1 MIMSLEEKKQEVIE
15 DFSVYDE
22 WLDKY
27 EYLIELGKT
36 LEAYPEEEKTEDKL
50 IKGCQSRVW
59 LDYELKDGKLY
70 FRADS
75 DAIITKGIISLL
87 LSVYSG
93 RTPSEIAADDFDFV
107 EKIGLK
113 ENLSPTRANG
123 LVSMIDTI
131 KWIANDAAAKEQ
143 MAGQAGH
150 DENTQAGHDENTQA
164 GHDENTQAGHDGA
177 VIPGSTGNPSKDVL
191 SAEDVAALQP
201 LYADVILALKQVYD
215 PEIPVNIYDLGL
227 IYELNIDKD
236 RKVSIVMTFTAPNCP
251 MADEVMHEV
260 EDCVKRV
267 PGVTGCSIELT
278 FEPVWDR
285 SMLSEEARVDLGL
298 DYEED
303 DYGKLS

>member
-1 MIMSLEEKKQEVIE
+1 MSLEEKKQAVIE
-15 DFSVYDE
+15 EFSMYDE

-27 EYLIELGKT
+27 EYLIELGKS
-36 LEAYPEEEKTEDKL
+36 LEAYPEEEKTEEKL

-87 LSVYSG
+87 ISVYSG
-93 RTPSEIAADDFDFV
+93 RTPAEIAADDFGFIDQ
-107 EKIGLK
+107 IGLK

-131 KWIANDAAAKEQ
+131 KWVANDTAAKEQ
-143 MAGQAGH
+143 MADQADH
-150 DENTQAGHDENTQA
+150 DDV
-164 GHDENTQAGHDGA
+164 
-177 VIPGSTGNPSKDVL
+177 VIPGSTGNLSENVL
-191 SAEDVAALQP
+191 TAEDVAALQP

-260 EDCVKRV
+260 EDSVKRV

>member
-1 MIMSLEEKKQEVIE
+1 MTLEEKKQAVIE
-15 DFSVYDE
+15 EFSMYDE

-27 EYLIELGKT
+27 EYLIELGKA

-87 LSVYSG
+87 ISVYSG
-93 RTPSEIAADDFDFV
+93 RTPAEIAADDFGFV
-107 EKIGLK
+107 NEIGLR

-123 LVSMIDTI
+123 LVSMIETI
-131 KWIANDAAAKEQ
+131 KLAAKE
-143 MAGQAGH
+143 MADQAARN
-150 DENTQAGHDENTQA
+150 EK
-164 GHDENTQAGHDGA
+164 A
-177 VIPGSTGNPSKDVL
+177 VPEKPADVL
-191 SAEDVAALQP
+191 TAEDVAALQP
-201 LYADVILALKQVYD
+201 LYSDVILALKQVYD

-227 IYELNIDKD
+227 IYELNIDKE

-260 EDCVKRV
+260 EESVKRV
-267 PGVTGCSIELT
+267 PSVTGCHIELT